1 MKLTKME
8 PVEQKSI
15 ETANEQVPYIH
26 LELNANGG
34 WDLTSN
40 ISNPERIL
48 RIVGAKLVLRT
59 EE

>member
-1 MKLTKME
+1 ME
-8 PVEQKSI
+8 SVEQKSI
-15 ETANEQVPYIH
+15 ETADKPVPYIH

-34 WDLTSN
+34 WDLTSS

-48 RIVGAKLVLRT
+48 RIVGAKLVLRN

>member
-1 MKLTKME
+1 ME

-15 ETANEQVPYIH
+15 ETANEQSPYIH

-34 WDLTSN
+34 WDLTSS

-48 RIVGAKLVLRT
+48 RIVGAKLVLRN